1 MTWHA
6 RPFCSFPKPKSPPQI
21 PRLRSNLPQDR
32 AKRRQADRRQLR
44 TQTHPSAPGI
54 DDAAWHGHQP
64 CRRIFLARFLSRW
77 PDEKVWPLLGLD
89 DGNRGLRR
97 SPHRQRKLH
106 PHRRSD
112 HCRCILRRV
121 IRARLSARRIGC
133 QSHRLGQYHLPDR
146 TNHQTGRRDLARLR
160 LRLTR
165 RAIINIQLNAKSSS
179 YPITKERPNIFAPI
193 IWDKALPAICRIIG
207 DDPYLPY
214 QNIDPRRICAC
225 MGYVLCLCTCKFALN
240 LTHLHHLSCLKLTNP
255 TKITA

>member
-1 MTWHA
+1 M
-6 RPFCSFPKPKSPPQI
+6 RLGMVISPAEEYFWRGFSQDGLMKKFGRFWGWMMGTAAYGGVHIVQPQ
-21 PRLRSNLPQDR
+21 
-32 AKRRQADRRQLR
+32 K
-44 TQTHPSAPGI
+44 
-54 DDAAWHGHQP
+54 
-64 CRRIFLARFLSRW
+64 
-77 PDEKVWPLLGLD
+77 
-89 DGNRGLRR
+89 
-97 SPHRQRKLH
+97 
-106 PHRRSD
+106 RRSD